1 MQSTELLFDT
11 EFAVWSRFLC
21 IIGLIF
27 TNVKQCCLGGRVFS
41 QFGHF
46 IDAARLRFLFFSLSP
61 AFGFFPLSLLTCLFL
76 LTLGKRRSASRHTH
90 PPNIV
95 FVDGRLAGPALRSQT
110 ITSAAHAVDAHG
122 LGSHRDPDHRRHH
135 QTAARHFL
143 DGQIW
148 A

>member
-27 TNVKQCCLGGRVFS
+27 TNVEQCCLGGRVFS

-61 AFGFFPLSLLTCLFL
+61 AFRFFPLSLLTCLFL

-90 PPNIV
+90 PPIL
-95 FVDGRLAGPALRSQT
+95 FLLMAGLPALRSQT

-122 LGSHRDPDHRRHH
+122 LGSHRDPDHHRHH

>member
-1 MQSTELLFDT
+1 LQSTELLFDT

-27 TNVKQCCLGGRVFS
+27 TNVEQCCLGGRVFS

-95 FVDGRLAGPALRSQT
+95 FVDGRLAGPTLTNNYQR
-110 ITSAAHAVDAHG
+110 
-122 LGSHRDPDHRRHH
+122 GSR
-135 QTAARHFL
+135 
-143 DGQIW
+143 G
-148 A
+148 